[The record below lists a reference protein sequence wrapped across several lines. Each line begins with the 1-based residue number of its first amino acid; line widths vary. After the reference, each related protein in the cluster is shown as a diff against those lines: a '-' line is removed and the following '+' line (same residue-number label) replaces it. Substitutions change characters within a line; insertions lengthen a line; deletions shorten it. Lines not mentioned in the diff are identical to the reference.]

1 MSDFRQHDKNDLSY
15 KFLCVNILKNS
26 VCGVVMLNK
35 YLECGQI
42 VGTHGIKGEM
52 RVNPWCDGADF
63 LLEFKKFYHG
73 DEKTELEVL
82 SSRVHG
88 NILLIKVAGVDSI
101 EQAEKLR
108 GTVIYIDRDD
118 VSLEEGRY
126 FISDLLGCAAV
137 SPDGYEYGKICDI
150 SSYSANDVLH
160 IKDKD
165 GKIHLMPNVP
175 QMVKKVDVQNGKIVI
190 EPIKGIFDDE
200 D

>member
-1 MSDFRQHDKNDLSY
+1 
-15 KFLCVNILKNS
+15 
-26 VCGVVMLNK
+26 MLNK
-35 YLECGQI
+35 YIECGQI

-63 LLEFKKFYHG
+63 LLQFKRFCCG
-73 DEKTELEVL
+73 EEKSELSVS

-88 NILLIKVAGVDSI
+88 NILLLKAEGVDSI
-101 EQAEKLR
+101 EKAEKLR
-108 GTVIYIDRDD
+108 GTVIFIDRDD
-118 VSLEEGRY
+118 VNLEKGRY

-137 SPDGYEYGKICDI
+137 SPDGHKYGEIADI

-160 IKDKD
+160 IKDEN

-175 QMVKKVDVQNGKIVI
+175 QMVKKIDVENRQIVI
-190 EPIKGIFDDE
+190 EPIKGIFEDE